1 MTNLSDAGDRS
12 YNGVERRYIMC
23 SYLRPFFYDSRAV
36 FLKVPP
42 PQRVRQS
49 FSDAI
54 LEKGVSDN
62 GNSVQLYT
70 YGLVLF
76 M

>member
-1 MTNLSDAGDRS
+1 
-12 YNGVERRYIMC
+12 MC